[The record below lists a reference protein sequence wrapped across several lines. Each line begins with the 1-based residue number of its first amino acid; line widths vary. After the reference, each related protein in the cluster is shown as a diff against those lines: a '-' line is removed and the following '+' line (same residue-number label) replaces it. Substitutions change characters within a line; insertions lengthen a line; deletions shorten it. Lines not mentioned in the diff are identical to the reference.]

1 MNKFKVMAL
10 LGALSMAGCGG
21 GGSTAPAAPATPKS
35 ATISGSIAGLSANS
49 TLLLV
54 NSNAETIAVKATTSF
69 KFANPVA
76 AGTPYSVTLFANPNG
91 NDCKVANGAGTV
103 AQDGG
108 DISNVAVT
116 CQPAAIGLL
125 KYNVGVTVSGL
136 AAGGSVSFADAQGNI
151 LKASANG
158 LSVFA
163 QSYSPLAVPGAN
175 YNVTVSFNPTG
186 QTCTLANNAGT
197 NDTTP
202 SFTNFINVTATC
214 K

>member
-1 MNKFKVMAL
+1 MSKFRVVAL
-10 LGALSMAGCGG
+10 LAAVAVAGCGG
-21 GGSTAPAAPATPKS
+21 GGSTAPSVPATPKS

-54 NSNAETIAVKATTSF
+54 NNSAETIAVKANTSF
-69 KFANPVA
+69 KFATPVA
-76 AGTPYSVTLFANPNG
+76 AGTAYNVTLFANPNG
-91 NDCKVANGAGTV
+91 NDCKVANGAGTI

-116 CQPAAIGLL
+116 CQPAVIALL
-125 KYNVGVTVSGL
+125 AYNVGVTVSGL

-163 QSYSPLAVPGAN
+163 PSYSPLSLHGAS
-175 YNVTVSFNPTG
+175 YNVTVSLNPTG

-197 NDTTP
+197 NNAGTGFVD
-202 SFTNFINVTATC
+202 FINVTATC

>member
-1 MNKFKVMAL
+1 MRKFRVVAL
-10 LGALSMAGCGG
+10 LAAVSMAGCGG
-21 GGSTAPAAPATPKS
+21 GGSTAPSAPVTPKS

-54 NSNAETIAVKATTSF
+54 NNNAETIAVKASSSF

-76 AGTPYSVTLFANPNG
+76 AGAPYSVTLFANPNG
-91 NDCKVANGAGTV
+91 NDCKVANDAGTI

-116 CQPAAIGLL
+116 CQPAAIALL
-125 KYNVGVTVSGL
+125 AYNVGVTVSGL

-163 QSYSPLAVPGAN
+163 QSYSPLMLHGAS
-175 YNVTVSFNPTG
+175 YNVTVSLNPTG
-186 QTCTLANNAGT
+186 QTCTLANNTGT

-202 SFTNFINVTATC
+202 NFTNFINVTATC